1 MKHYITQKK
10 LQKGDL
16 AALLVFLFC
25 AFWVFR
31 NMDRYALLPQG
42 EIVLSN
48 PYLVQGDAEGNT
60 WIIDQ
65 ERSRVV
71 KIDQEGKAAFALKST
86 LREADT
92 FWYAEDLAFGP
103 DGTVYLLDASWD
115 ETGSRV
121 GRECILSYSAGGV
134 YEDTLM
140 EVVYEEDLPDKH
152 ELFALQYR
160 EDGLYYVQSGEE
172 GFSVQSVPVFGG
184 ESEEHVFYPYEGA
197 FNLIQDYAFSPDC
210 RTVYALDKRGQILKG
225 TDGKLTVLYDTKEDL
240 EYAGRTAFYRIAAD
254 RGDRLYVTDIRQN
267 LICCLED
274 GGLEVWMDQGQ
285 VLSVTSAVRTDGST
299 VLGVRL
305 DSGIVML
312 DPERGQEI
320 CGDTFP
326 KRGDFLMRETAF
338 QGAFILL
345 LLSGLWMLL
354 RLAVLLRGVRV
365 SEVQKSG
372 ILAAG
377 TAAVVSVIIVS
388 QMLNQFAGVY
398 REELMNRL
406 YTMAYTISGMVDAG
420 SVERIRTSED
430 YMGEDYQELI
440 HALEM
445 GMNREDDSVREMY
458 CNVLRYE
465 DGEGYAIAY
474 LDNSIGTYYP
484 RDEAETQELKYI
496 YETGEE
502 VRNDGKNDET
512 GSYIYVRTPVQD
524 EKGAVAGVIEIGTT
538 SEVITGKV
546 DEMRRSVMLIVIMV
560 VLIVLFLFGEILSF
574 FDMQAK
580 YREEQKAGRP
590 GMPMHMLRCSIFITY
605 MAFNVA
611 SSFLPVYA
619 AGFVTDSLGIPREL
633 AASLPIT
640 LNMIFIGATS
650 LFCAR
655 VLLRFSFRLVAAA
668 SACVCMAG
676 DAMMFAGQSYLWIV
690 AGLILNGIGVG
701 MITNS
706 VNMFIAGSSDEKV
719 REDGFSLFNAGSLS
733 GINCGMMLGASLAGV
748 VGQRMVFGCSAA
760 AWGVVAVLFFFMGK
774 YMGGSGQE
782 QQPKEKKNMG
792 RFLASRGVIP
802 YLLLIQFPYVVINS
816 FVFYYVPIYG
826 DARGFSETI
835 VCLFLML
842 NSLCSVYLSVAV
854 TGFAVRRLGEW
865 SIYLSSVLSFAGL
878 LLFGWKSTVPVLVFV
893 LLLLGL
899 ASSFGSSV
907 RQLYFTKLPG
917 VRDYGEESAMGVFSF
932 MDSAG
937 ESAGPVL
944 FGSMMAGPGIL
955 PGLAGFVAV
964 SGVMN
969 AAYAVLFG
977 RHREPS
983 HKE

>member
-1 MKHYITQKK
+1 MRHYITQKK
-10 LQKGDL
+10 LLKGDL
-16 AALLVFLFC
+16 AAFLVLLFC
-25 AFWVFR
+25 IFQVYQG
-31 NMDRYALLPQG
+31 MDRYSFVPQKDL
-42 EIVLSN
+42 VLSN
-48 PYLVQGDAEGNT
+48 PYLAQGDAEGNT
-60 WIIDQ
+60 WVIDE

-71 KIDQEGKAAFALKST
+71 KINPQGEAVLTLKST

-121 GRECILSYSAGGV
+121 GRECILSYSAEGA
-134 YEDTLM
+134 YEETLLD
-140 EVVYEEDLPDKH
+140 VVYEENLPDKH

-160 EDGLYYVQSGEE
+160 DGVLYYVQSGQK
-172 GFSVQSVPVFGG
+172 GFSVCSVQASTG
-184 ESEEHVFYPYEGA
+184 EKKENAFYSYENA
-197 FNLIQDYAFSPDC
+197 FNLIQDYALHPDSGA
-210 RTVYALDKRGQILKG
+210 VYALDKRGQILKG
-225 TDGKLTVLYDTKEDL
+225 EDGELTVLYDTKSDPAH
-240 EYAGRTAFYRIAAD
+240 AGQTAFYRIAAD
-254 RGDRLYVTDIRQN
+254 REERLYITDIRQDAVY
-267 LICCLED
+267 CLDEK
-274 GGLEVWMDQGQ
+274 GLEVCMDPGQ
-285 VLSVTSAVRTDGST
+285 VLSITSAVRADGST

-305 DSGIVML
+305 NSGIVMQDL
-312 DPERGQEI
+312 SGSQI
-320 CGDTFP
+320 ISGDTFP
-326 KRGDFLMRETAF
+326 KGGGYLLRERLF
-338 QGAFILL
+338 QGT
-345 LLSGLWMLL
+345 
-354 RLAVLLRGVRV
+354 AVLLLFAGLWLLMRMGICLMGIRV
-365 SEVQKSG
+365 SEVQKNG

-406 YTMAYTISGMVDAG
+406 YTMAYTISGMVNAE
-420 SVERIRTSED
+420 SMERIRTSED
-430 YMGEDYQELI
+430 YMGEDYRALMNV
-440 HALEM
+440 LEM
-445 GMNREDDSVREMY
+445 GMNREDASVQEMY

-484 RDEAETQELKYI
+484 RDEAETQELSYI
-496 YETGEE
+496 YDTKEV
-502 VRNDGKNDET
+502 VRNDGKDDET
-512 GSYIYVRTPVQD
+512 GSYIYVCAPVLD
-524 EKGAVAGVIEIGTT
+524 SRGNVAGVIEIGTT

-546 DEMRRSVMLIVIMV
+546 GEMRRSVMITVIMV
-560 VLIVLFLFGEILSF
+560 VLIVMFLFGEILSF

-580 YREEQKAGRP
+580 YREDQKAGKH

-640 LNMIFIGATS
+640 LNLVFIGATS
-650 LFCAR
+650 LFCAKI
-655 VLLRFSFRLVAAA
+655 LLRFSFRMVACA
-668 SACVCMAG
+668 SACICMAG

-706 VNMFIAGSSDEKV
+706 VNMFIAGSSDEKM

-733 GINCGMMLGASLAGV
+733 GINCGMMLGASLAGI

-760 AWGVVAVLFFFMGK
+760 AWGLVAVLFLFMGK
-774 YMGGSGQE
+774 YMGGSCQDQE
-782 QQPKEKKNMG
+782 VQEKKNM
-792 RFLASRGVIP
+792 RKFLVSRGVLP
-802 YLLLIQFPYVVINS
+802 YLFLIQLPYVVINS

-826 DARGFSETI
+826 NAQGFSENI

-854 TGFAVRRLGEW
+854 TGFVTRRTGEW
-865 SIYLSSVLSFAGL
+865 SIYLSSILSFAGL
-878 LLFGWKSTVPVLVFV
+878 VLFGWKSTVPMLVLV

-899 ASSFGSSV
+899 ASSFGSPV
-907 RQLYFTKLPG
+907 RQLFFTKLPG
-917 VRDYGEESAMGVFSF
+917 VREYGEESAMGVFNF
-932 MDSAG
+932 MDNVG

-944 FGSMMAGPGIL
+944 FGSIMAGPGIL

-964 SGVMN
+964 SGMMN

-977 RHREPS
+977 KHRES
-983 HKE
+983 A